1 MELHLNVAG
10 SRQAVVWSLGA
21 RQVEGRPVRGAA
33 ALLMEQIIF
42 LFRFAVVLPESNE
55 RQAN

>member
-1 MELHLNVAG
+1 
-10 SRQAVVWSLGA
+10 VVWSLGA